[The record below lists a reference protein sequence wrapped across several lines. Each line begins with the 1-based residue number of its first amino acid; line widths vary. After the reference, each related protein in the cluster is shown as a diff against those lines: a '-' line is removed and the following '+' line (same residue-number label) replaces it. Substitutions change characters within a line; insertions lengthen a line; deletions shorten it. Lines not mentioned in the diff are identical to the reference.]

1 MQLKKKKEKNYRIL
15 VLGLGISF
23 LVKMKWAKKMSNLR
37 WNKDGLY
44 LKELWQVVEDGEEED
59 GDDVTVTVAHLN
71 NIDM

>member
-44 LKELWQVVEDGEEED
+44 LEELWQVVEDGEEED

-71 NIDM
+71 NINV